1 MQNHLPIK
9 QSMNIKISHGSTP
22 NQQMALHS
30 KSHLVLQKPQDDS
43 DSEDADSQDSDRMR
57 RSHPGEPKFMA
68 KVSQIN
74 YNDDAFQVG
83 NAASYG
89 RPSQGLTGATGLVR
103 NMNMIGLSPK
113 AGHQFDAEGQKNRNI
128 NIDELK
134 DLLL

>member
-9 QSMNIKISHGSTP
+9 QSMNIKISHGTSP
-22 NQQMALHS
+22 NQQMAMHS

-43 DSEDADSQDSDRMR
+43 DSEDADSQESERMR

-74 YNDDAFQVG
+74 YNDDAFQLG

-89 RPSQGLTGATGLVR
+89 RQG
-103 NMNMIGLSPK
+103 
-113 AGHQFDAEGQKNRNI
+113 
-128 NIDELK
+128 
-134 DLLL
+134 